1 MRVVERIAD
10 LREALRGNA
19 RTAFVPT
26 MGNLH
31 EGHLSLVRIAK
42 AHGEPVVASIFVNR
56 LQFGP
61 NEDFGRYPRT
71 FERDCDA
78 LRAAGCDLVFAPDE
92 SELYPVPQTF
102 RVATPAGLG
111 DVLEGAFRPGFF
123 EGVATV
129 VLKLF
134 GCVQPAVAVFGRKDY
149 QQLLVVRKMVE
160 QFDLPIRILAGET
173 ARESDGL
180 AMSSR
185 NGYLDAAQR
194 SQAPALHR
202 ALLALVDRTREIAA
216 NYASAK
222 HEEAQR
228 EDDAMR
234 EATRETAREATR
246 EAARD
251 ALQAAEREA
260 LDGLRAR
267 GWVPDYLVVRR
278 RADLAVPDSSD
289 LTQAESLV
297 ALGAARLGTTRLL
310 DNVEF

>member
-1 MRVVERIAD
+1 VRVVERIVD
-10 LREALRGNA
+10 LREALRGSA

-31 EGHLSLVRIAK
+31 DGHLSLVRIAK
-42 AHGEPVVASIFVNR
+42 THGEPVVASIFVNR

-61 NEDFGRYPRT
+61 SEDFGRYPRT

-78 LRAAGCDLVFAPDE
+78 LRVAGCDLVFAPGE
-92 SELYPVPQTF
+92 GELYPEPQAF
-102 RVATPAGLG
+102 RVATPPGLG
-111 DVLEGAFRPGFF
+111 DILEGAFRPGFF

-160 QFDLPIRILAGET
+160 QFDLPISILAGET
-173 ARESDGL
+173 SREDDGL

-185 NGYLDAAQR
+185 NGYLDARERAE
-194 SQAPALHR
+194 APALHR
-202 ALLALVDRTREIAA
+202 ALLALVERARGIAA
-216 NYASAK
+216 GLAESRPQD
-222 HEEAQR
+222 EAVRR
-228 EDDAMR
+228 EL
-234 EATRETAREATR
+234 
-246 EAARD
+246 RD
-251 ALQAAEREA
+251 AEEEA

-267 GWVPDYLVVRR
+267 GWAPDYLVVRR
-278 RADLAVPDSSD
+278 REDLGPPGSGD
-289 LTQAESLV
+289 LLRAEALV
-297 ALGAARLGTTRLL
+297 ALGAARLGATRLI

>member
-1 MRVVERIAD
+1 
-10 LREALRGNA
+10 
-19 RTAFVPT
+19 FVPT

-61 NEDFGRYPRT
+61 SEDFGRYPRT

-78 LRAAGCDLVFAPDE
+78 LRGAGCDLVFAPDE
-92 SELYPVPQTF
+92 GELYPVPQTF

-149 QQLLVVRKMVE
+149 QQLLVVRRMVE
-160 QFDLPIRILAGET
+160 QFDLPIRLLAGET

-194 SQAPALHR
+194 SEAPALHR
-202 ALLALVDRTREIAA
+202 ALLALADRARAIAA
-216 NYASAK
+216 DSASAK
-222 HEEAQR
+222 HDGETMR
-228 EDDAMR
+228 DAL
-234 EATRETAREATR
+234 
-246 EAARD
+246 RD

-260 LDGLRAR
+260 LDALHAR
-267 GWVPDYLVVRR
+267 GWAPDYLVVRR
-278 RADLAVPDSSD
+278 RVDLAVPDSDD
-289 LTQAESLV
+289 LAQPESLV
-297 ALGAARLGTTRLL
+297 ALGAARLGTTRLI

>member
-1 MRVVERIAD
+1 MRIVERIAD
-10 LREALRGNA
+10 LREALRGRA

-31 EGHLSLVRIAK
+31 DGHLSLVRIAK

-61 NEDFGRYPRT
+61 SEDFGRYPRT

-111 DVLEGAFRPGFF
+111 DVLEGEFRPGFF

-160 QFDLPIRILAGET
+160 QFALPIRILAGET
-173 ARESDGL
+173 SREVDGL

-194 SQAPALHR
+194 TEAPALHR
-202 ALLALVDRTREIAA
+202 ALLALVDRTREL
-216 NYASAK
+216 
-222 HEEAQR
+222 
-228 EDDAMR
+228 
-234 EATRETAREATR
+234 ARSRPSQPLGDQAVR
-246 EAARD
+246 V
-251 ALQAAEREA
+251 ALQALEREA
-260 LDGLRAR
+260 IDALHVR
-267 GWVPDYLVVRR
+267 GWAPDYLAIRR
-278 RADLAVPDSSD
+278 RDDLAAPGSADLAQS
-289 LTQAESLV
+289 ESLV
-297 ALGAARLGTTRLL
+297 ALGAARLGSTRLI
-310 DNVEF
+310 DNIEF

>member
-1 MRVVERIAD
+1 MRVVERIAE
-10 LREALRGNA
+10 LRNALAGSA

-31 EGHLSLVRIAK
+31 DGHLSLVRIAK
-42 AHGEPVVASIFVNR
+42 AQGEPVVASIFVNR

-61 NEDFGRYPRT
+61 SEDFGRYPRT
-71 FERDCDA
+71 FARDCDA

-102 RVATPAGLG
+102 RVSTPPGLG
-111 DVLEGAFRPGFF
+111 DILEGAFRPGFF

-149 QQLLVVRKMVE
+149 QQLLVVRNMVD
-160 QFDLPIRILAGET
+160 QFDLPVRIVAGDT
-173 ARESDGL
+173 SRESDGL

-185 NGYLDAAQR
+185 NGYLDARERAE
-194 SQAPALHR
+194 APQLHR
-202 ALLALVDRTREIAA
+202 ALRALVAC
-216 NYASAK
+216 
-222 HEEAQR
+222 
-228 EDDAMR
+228 
-234 EATRETAREATR
+234 TR
-246 EAARD
+246 EAAVGLASAPGNDEAAQR
-251 ALQAAEREA
+251 ALEAAEREA

-267 GWVPDYLVVRR
+267 GWAPDYLVVRR
-278 RADLAVPDSSD
+278 RDDLGLPKRDD
-289 LTQAESLV
+289 LERAGALV
-297 ALGAARLGTTRLL
+297 ALGAARLGRTRLI

>member
-10 LREALRGNA
+10 LREALRGSA

-31 EGHLSLVRIAK
+31 DGHLSLVRIAE

-61 NEDFGRYPRT
+61 HEDFGRYPRT

-92 SELYPVPQTF
+92 AELYPEPQTF

-111 DVLEGAFRPGFF
+111 DTLEGAFRPGFF

-160 QFDLPIRILAGET
+160 QFDLPIRILAGQT
-173 ARESDGL
+173 SREDDGL

-185 NGYLDAAQR
+185 NGYLDAGERAE
-194 SQAPALHR
+194 APALHR
-202 ALLALVDRTREIAA
+202 ALLALVERARAIAA
-216 NYASAK
+216 GLAESRPQD
-222 HEEAQR
+222 EAVRR
-228 EDDAMR
+228 EL
-234 EATRETAREATR
+234 
-246 EAARD
+246 RD
-251 ALQAAEREA
+251 AEEEA

-267 GWVPDYLVVRR
+267 GWAPDYLVVRR
-278 RADLAVPDSSD
+278 REDLGPPGSND
-289 LTQAESLV
+289 L
-297 ALGAARLGTTRLL
+297 
-310 DNVEF
+310 

>member
-10 LREALRGNA
+10 LREALRGKA

-42 AHGEPVVASIFVNR
+42 AHGDPVVASIFVNR

-92 SELYPVPQTF
+92 GELYPVPQTF

-149 QQLLVVRKMVE
+149 QQLLVVRRMVE

-194 SQAPALHR
+194 SEAPALHR
-202 ALLALVDRTREIAA
+202 ALLALVDRTRGIAA
-216 NYASAK
+216 NSASAR
-222 HEEAQR
+222 HDGET
-228 EDDAMR
+228 MR
-234 EATRETAREATR
+234 EAVP
-246 EAARD
+246 D

-260 LDGLRAR
+260 LEGLRAR
-267 GWVPDYLVVRR
+267 GWAPDYLVVRR
-278 RADLAVPDSSD
+278 RTDLAVPGSD
-289 LTQAESLV
+289 DLAQPGSLV
-297 ALGAARLGTTRLL
+297 ALGAARLGTTRLI
-310 DNVEF
+310 DNVEY